1 MVERKCT
8 VKSRKCGNA
17 CRAFHQRCKV
27 PGYEYEPPED
37 LVRER
42 QERGSS
48 RQKSSEGGV
57 IYTTHGSIRGV
68 QLPGAGWFPIDPST
82 GRAPGP
88 IQDIIDGYKRVGRT
102 GTGRTGTGPNCNPKR
117 SYRCGNACRGFSQS
131 CKVPGYE
138 YEPPAHLRKSKGRTG
153 SKNVSFDPKLMDVVV
168 QLGKQRDAA
177 KNGDAKW
184 GSNKSPAEAT
194 AEAQFN
200 FAFEAMKQNMS
211 VEQAELAVAELQR
224 QIRRDRRCQPKPD
237 SINSGV
243 I

>member
-8 VKSRKCGNA
+8 EKSRKCGNA

-37 LVRER
+37 VVRER
-42 QERGSS
+42 QERLKVDRGKGASS
-48 RQKSSEGGV
+48 RQKSSQGGV
-57 IYTTHGSIRGV
+57 TYTTHGSIRGV

-88 IQDIIDGYKRVGRT
+88 IQDIIDGYKKSGRT
-102 GTGRTGTGPNCNPKR
+102 GSRGGPNCNPKR

-138 YEPPAHLRKSKGRTG
+138 YEPPAHLKKGKERTG

-177 KNGDAKW
+177 KNSNAK
-184 GSNKSPAEAT
+184 SRVA